1 MNNLPA
7 WVCTELSELRARY
20 IQHRF
25 IFIEGKKLLGYLRCF
40 GATDSDIT
48 SLQRVSESLQSDPTL
63 PFRKSRNGRFLFD
76 YKKSSI
82 SRLEYQPFVLS
93 CDEDF
98 VRFDSNQLRSFEE
111 INDDL
116 QLNTAFQALLCIKSM
131 IINKVYIHPRKNL
144 LPDRHR
150 NVCTV
155 FNLRTL
161 TTPEL
166 LGEPALE
173 GVHSDGVEHT
183 MTTLLG
189 TKNMSSDSA
198 VTFIHDAR
206 EKNGVSW
213 DNAREHYVLGKV
225 QHRHFLDTLLIVD
238 SEKKHS
244 LSPVYATDESQEATR
259 DMLIFF
265 TRRPTAL
272 LHNTN
277 PFDSLD
283 SHEVL
288 PMRIQVPSVGLN
300 VDSIG

>member
-1 MNNLPA
+1 MNNLPT
-7 WVCTELSELRARY
+7 WICIELAQLRTRY
-20 IQHRF
+20 IRDRF
-25 IFIEGKKLLGYLRCF
+25 IFIEGHKLQGYLRCL
-40 GATDSDIT
+40 GASDSDIA
-48 SLQRVSESLQSDPTL
+48 SLQRVSENLQSDPTL

-76 YKKSSI
+76 YHRSSI

-93 CDEDF
+93 HDEDF
-98 VRFDSNQLRSFEE
+98 VRFDSNKLRSFDE

-161 TTPEL
+161 TTPNL

-206 EKNGVSW
+206 EDNGVSW
-213 DNAREHYVLGKV
+213 DNAREYYLLGKV
-225 QHRHFLDTLLIVD
+225 QHRHFLDTLLIMD
-238 SEKKHS
+238 SEK
-244 LSPVYATDESQEATR
+244 T
-259 DMLIFF
+259 
-265 TRRPTAL
+265 
-272 LHNTN
+272 
-277 PFDSLD
+277 
-283 SHEVL
+283 
-288 PMRIQVPSVGLN
+288 
-300 VDSIG
+300 